1 MIITE
6 SKLLHKFSW
15 LSVWVKAAVRC
26 WEKSFLFY
34 RKKGGWDRKLYQWYI
49 SLHCC
54 FNYKVQPLRVCH
66 EAPKTLTQDLWC
78 KKRTALKSKVWN
90 ITVPRSK
97 TRPLHSITGKT
108 WYSCPMSSMQTHTS
122 RHTKMTNKSK
132 LTHAV
137 KGPGVILW
145 GNFAGKVRVHIPHK
159 SIQRCNE
166 SAPENVLE
174 EWCVQSIQ
182 WSAADWFGTHWPCI
196 TLRHFMLVFPGMH
209 QPPIGLAYLI

>member
-97 TRPLHSITGKT
+97 TRPLHSFTGKT

-122 RHTKMTNKSK
+122 RHTKMTKVNWPMQWRDQELSCEGILLARFGCTSPTNQYKDVMRAPRRMFWKS
-132 LTHAV
+132 
-137 KGPGVILW
+137 GVFNPFSGAL
-145 GNFAGKVRVHIPHK
+145 
-159 SIQRCNE
+159 Q
-166 SAPENVLE
+166 
-174 EWCVQSIQ
+174 
-182 WSAADWFGTHWPCI
+182 T
-196 TLRHFMLVFPGMH
+196 
-209 QPPIGLAYLI
+209 GLAHTGPALP